1 MTRIDLDQAL
11 RFPMAPWRLSGT
23 VCGAAMNH
31 RGELAAL
38 GAAAHQSPYKAPPS
52 AVVLYIKPGNTLI
65 AASGAALVDDGVPEL
80 VVGAALGLV
89 IGRTACAVSID
100 DALDHLAGAI
110 VVADFSAPHDS
121 HFRPQIRFKA
131 RDASCAFGPA
141 VVPLREAGDID
152 ALGVRVFVDGRL
164 AHEASTGDRIR
175 GAARLIAD
183 VSDFMTLS
191 PGDVLLTGIA
201 PGAPR
206 VGAGAVVAVEI
217 DGLGRLETRVAR
229 AAATSP

>member
-1 MTRIDLDQAL
+1 MTRTPLDDEP
-11 RFPMAPWRLSGT
+11 RFPMSPWRFSGL

-31 RGELAAL
+31 RGQLAAL
-38 GAAAHQSPYKAPPS
+38 GAAAHQPPYKAPPRG
-52 AVVLYIKPGNTLI
+52 VVLYIKPRNTLT
-65 AASGAALVDDGVPEL
+65 AAGGAALVDDDVPEL
-80 VVGAALGLV
+80 DVGAALGLV

-110 VVADFSAPHDS
+110 VVADFSAPYDS

-131 RDASCAFGPA
+131 RDASCAFGPG
-141 VVPLREAGDID
+141 VVALDEAGDID

-164 AHEASTGDRIR
+164 AHETSTGDRVR
-175 GAARLIAD
+175 GAAQLIAD

-206 VGAGAVVAVEI
+206 VGAGAIVVVEI
-217 DGLGRLETRVAR
+217 DGLGRLETRVAKV
-229 AAATSP
+229 AGSP